1 MIILR
6 PFQKPSTTGQVLNG
20 VCGSVNRGIFRMFQK
35 RAFLELFYGTT
46 NATYVE
52 RHDQPNAAIQRPSK
66 CHAAA
71 FGLWPFVHRAA
82 FNVAECLLCGRGEQ
96 THPIE

>member
-1 MIILR
+1 VLKQDT
-6 PFQKPSTTGQVLNG
+6 FNNSVGFEWALWQQKNG
-20 VCGSVNRGIFRMFQK
+20 AGACAPKTS
-35 RAFLELFYGTT
+35 AFLELFYGPT

-52 RHDQPNAAIQRPSK
+52 RHDRPNVAIQRPSK
-66 CHAAA
+66 CRAAA